1 MSTLGIFVSRIFRAI
16 APDPFVI
23 AVLLLMLSLVLGLTL
38 GDFNQSTTPTLGAK
52 IGLLADSF
60 RDTGSGS
67 HMWSLL
73 SFAMQMCLVLL
84 AGHVLA
90 SAPLVRLGISR
101 LAALPKSGH
110 AAAAMV
116 GLVACLAGL
125 INWGLGLIVGALLAR
140 DVGLSLKQRGI
151 AHHYPIIAAAG
162 YFGMM
167 VWHGGLSGSAPLT
180 MTSLEGAKRT
190 LPGPIVEQLQ
200 GAGYAAGIPL
210 DHTLFTPLNAAS
222 TLGLVVLIPVCLWL
236 LTPRDSAEQVPM
248 HDLPVKDQKSEK
260 SGASD
265 QTASEL
271 DSQESSQSGPI
282 PAWLDRSLFINVFL
296 ALLLLAGLWRFLDA
310 ASLWRVGLNEVNTA
324 ILALGLVLHGSPKRF
339 VAAVENAAGA
349 CGGIIV
355 QFPLYAAIIA
365 IMVQSGLIKLLADLA
380 STASPQLLP
389 VTTFLSAGVINLFVP
404 SGGGQ
409 WAVQGPISLSAGF
422 AKGVDPATLVMA
434 VAYGDQ
440 LTNMLQPFWALP
452 LLAITGVKARQ
463 IVGYTAI
470 VMMVGAVYLSG
481 VLWLMG

>member
-1 MSTLGIFVSRIFRAI
+1 MVSRVFRAF

-23 AVLLLMLSLVLGLTL
+23 AVLLLLISVVLGLMF
-38 GDFNQSTTPTLGAK
+38 GDFNQSTPPELGAK

-73 SFAMQMCLVLL
+73 SFAMQMCLVLV

-90 SAPLVRLGISR
+90 SAPLVRSWLGW
-101 LAALPKSGH
+101 LAGLPNSGH

-116 GLVACLAGL
+116 GLVACCAGL

-140 DVGLSLKQRGI
+140 DVGLSLKRRGI

-190 LPGPIVEQLQ
+190 LPAGIVEQLQ
-200 GAGYAAGIPL
+200 GAGYATGIPL
-210 DHTLFTPLNAAS
+210 NQTLFTPLNAVS
-222 TLGLVVLIPVCLWL
+222 TLGLVILVPLSLWL
-236 LTPRDSAEQVPM
+236 LSPREATEQTAMQVPVGRGGEAGRESSG
-248 HDLPVKDQKSEK
+248 LAGSE
-260 SGASD
+260 G
-265 QTASEL
+265 EV
-271 DSQESSQSGPI
+271 EEGSQSGRI
-282 PAWLDRSLFINVFL
+282 PAWLDRSVVINV
-296 ALLLLAGLWRFLDA
+296 LLAVLLVGGLWRFLDG

-324 ILALGLVLHGSPKRF
+324 MIALGLVLHGSPKRF

-365 IMVQSGLIKLLADLA
+365 IMVQSGLIKVLADVA

-389 VTTFLSAGVINLFVP
+389 VTTFLSACVINLFVP

-422 AKGVDPATLVMA
+422 AKGVDPGTLVMA

-470 VMMVGAVYLSG
+470 VMVVGAVYLSG
-481 VLWLMG
+481 VLWFLG